1 MAVEYAGILA
11 AVSLMAIT
19 LTGAY
24 GKNVAAVFESSG
36 VGITA
41 VAKAAKAQKVAP
53 AGAKAAYKRAP
64 YVKPA
69 LKYLYALGWIG
80 GTKNPGACGL
90 TLLGDRR
97 GERSG
102 CARDALEHEARR
114 AAQEARDQRLGGR
127 ERGHQ
132 GRRLRM
138 RLSLAQDPAT
148 RPKRRAFRIARRSR
162 KLRASRSVA
171 RSSRD

>member
-24 GKNVAAVFESSG
+24 GKNVSAVFESSS
-36 VGITA
+36 VGIAA
-41 VAKAAKAQKVAP
+41 VTKAAKAQRVAP

-69 LKYLYALGWIG
+69 LKYLYAVGWIG

-90 TLLGDRR
+90 TLLGPSAAKDQAAR
-97 GERSG
+97 EIRSNPKLIAQLKKRAISVSTAANVVTKG
-102 CARDALEHEARR
+102 VISACA
-114 AAQEARDQRLGGR
+114 
-127 ERGHQ
+127 
-132 GRRLRM
+132 
-138 RLSLAQDPAT
+138 
-148 RPKRRAFRIARRSR
+148 
-162 KLRASRSVA
+162 
-171 RSSRD
+171 

>member
-80 GTKNPGACGL
+80 GTKNSGACGL
-90 TLLGDRR
+90 TLLG
-97 GERSG
+97 ES
-102 CARDALEHEARR
+102 A
-114 AAQEARDQRLGGR
+114 ARDQAAR
-127 ERGHQ
+127 E
-132 GRRLRM
+132 M
-138 RLSLAQDPAT
+138 RSNTKLVAQLK
-148 RPKRRAFRIARRSR
+148 KRAI
-162 KLRASRSVA
+162 SVSA
-171 RSSRD
+171 AANAVTKGVISACA